1 MPASS
6 TGDPQ
11 FHTTHWSLIAAAT
24 GDGGEQ
30 AQAALEEVCR
40 AYWYP
45 VYAFIRRRGQPA
57 EDAGDL
63 TQAFFATLLEKEYLA
78 DADRERGRFRAFL
91 LTAVARFVAK
101 ERDKAAAQKR
111 GGGRQLFPIDLA
123 DGEARYR
130 HEPAHDWTA
139 ERVFE
144 RRWAL
149 TLLDRTLARLRAE
162 HATAGKQALFDAL
175 KVYLTGE
182 AGAPPL
188 RHVAGQL
195 QMTEGAVKV
204 AVHRLREKYREALR
218 AEVAQTVAAEGD
230 VDDELGLLLAALQGR

>member
-1 MPASS
+1 MTS
-6 TGDPQ
+6 TAGDPQ

-149 TLLDRTLARLRAE
+149 TLLDRTLARLRQE

>member
-111 GGGRQLFPIDLA
+111 GGGQA
-123 DGEARYR
+123 GG
-130 HEPAHDWTA
+130 
-139 ERVFE
+139 
-144 RRWAL
+144 
-149 TLLDRTLARLRAE
+149 RTDFIRGQE
-162 HATAGKQALFDAL
+162 AL
-175 KVYLTGE
+175 KFRLGVTALAGDGQE
-182 AGAPPL
+182 AFA
-188 RHVAGQL
+188 
-195 QMTEGAVKV
+195 T
-204 AVHRLREKYREALR
+204 
-218 AEVAQTVAAEGD
+218 
-230 VDDELGLLLAALQGR
+230 QGSEPRVPGCQ